1 MLTQD
6 EHEAMIMFD
15 RLLMAARENETVADL
30 LDQTLNVARMLDPKH
45 DEKITY
51 GPLQRM
57 HFEWQQMKYRMDTL
71 EKKMDN
77 YINQQN
83 RYPNTWPSNPGFPLG
98 ETTISTSGTGGYY
111 PGYGPTPTTM
121 SIGASG
127 AMGIGNIAPL
137 TAVDVQ
143 ELMKNVKTYNYAK
156 DTQLETVDEQK
167 NNLIAQQIKVQLRNI
182 EKLVKDNEEQP
193 PEAK

>member
-1 MLTQD
+1 MLNQD

-111 PGYGPTPTTM
+111 PGTM
-121 SIGASG
+121 SISASG

-143 ELMKNVKTYNYAK
+143 ELMKNAGSYNYAK
-156 DTQLETVDEQK
+156 DTQLETVEEQK

>member
-30 LDQTLNVARMLDPKH
+30 LDQTLNVARMIDPKRN
-45 DEKITY
+45 EKITY

-98 ETTISTSGTGGYY
+98 ETTIPISGTGGYY
-111 PGYGPTPTTM
+111 PGYGPTPPTM
-121 SIGASG
+121 GH
-127 AMGIGNIAPL
+127 GNIAPL
-137 TAVDVQ
+137 TAIDVQ
-143 ELMKNVKTYNYAK
+143 ELMKNVRSYNYPK
-156 DTQLETVDEQK
+156 DNQVETDEQIK
-167 NNLIAQQIKVQLRNI
+167 NNLMAKQIKVQLHNI
-182 EKLVKDNEEQP
+182 EKLVKDIDNP

>member
-30 LDQTLNVARMLDPKH
+30 LDQTLNVARMLDPKRN
-45 DEKITY
+45 EKITY

-77 YINQQN
+77 YINNQN
-83 RYPNTWPSNPGFPLG
+83 RYGGQTWPSNPGFPLG
-98 ETTISTSGTGGYY
+98 DTTISTSGTSGYY
-111 PGYGPTPTTM
+111 PGYGPTPPTM
-121 SIGASG
+121 GH
-127 AMGIGNIAPL
+127 GNIAAL

-143 ELMKNVKTYNYAK
+143 ELMKNVQTYNYAK
-156 DTQLETVDEQK
+156 DTQLETVEEQK
-167 NNLIAQQIKVQLRNI
+167 NNLKAHQIKVQLCNI

>member
-30 LDQTLNVARMLDPKH
+30 LDQTLNVARMLDPKRN
-45 DEKITY
+45 EKIMY

-77 YINQQN
+77 YINSQN
-83 RYPNTWPSNPGFPLG
+83 RYPNTWPSNPGFALG
-98 ETTISTSGTGGYY
+98 DTTISTSGTSGYY
-111 PGYGPTPTTM
+111 PGYGPTPP
-121 SIGASG
+121 
-127 AMGIGNIAPL
+127 IGNMSPL
-137 TAVDVQ
+137 TAVDVK
-143 ELMKNVKTYNYAK
+143 ELMKNIKTYNYPTNDK
-156 DTQLETVDEQK
+156 DP
-167 NNLIAQQIKVQLRNI
+167 
-182 EKLVKDNEEQP
+182 P